1 MKISEYISKEK
12 EKMKKG
18 TPKERIVYFWDYY
31 KWYVIVGVIACFLVG
46 HTVVTFIN
54 AKEPVLSGIL
64 IDGIQPVE
72 QPEILQT
79 FYDANGIDSAKQEI
93 VLQTG
98 LSLNSSLP
106 NVTQAFYQRIH
117 AGVGSEE
124 TDFLMGYGYAIRQ
137 CAYDTSHMLA
147 DLRDVFSPQMLAQLE
162 GCIYYIDG
170 SVWNTIKQ
178 SPSEEIEIP
187 DPHKP
192 QNMADP
198 IPVAI
203 DISSCNEFVSAFYN
217 LDEPVYVAVTVNAPH
232 RELTARFI
240 ECLLS

>member
-1 MKISEYISKEK
+1 MKISEYISSEK
-12 EKMKKG
+12 EKMKKR
-18 TPKERIVYFWDYY
+18 TPKERMSYFWDYY
-31 KWYVIVGVIACFLVG
+31 KWYVIIGLIAFLLVV
-46 HTVVTFIN
+46 HTAVTFIN
-54 AKEPVLSGIL
+54 AKEPVLYGIL

-79 FYDANGIDSAKQEI
+79 FYDANGIDTDKQEI

-106 NVTQAFYQRIH
+106 SVTQTFYQRIH
-117 AGVGSEE
+117 AGIGSKE
-124 TDFLMGYGYAIRQ
+124 TDFLMGYGYAISQ
-137 CAYDTSHMLA
+137 CAYDSSHMLA
-147 DLRDVFSPQMLAQLE
+147 DLRDVFSPETLARLE
-162 GCIYYIDG
+162 GCLYYIDG
-170 SVWNTIKQ
+170 SVWNAIKQ
-178 SPSEEIEIP
+178 SPTKEFEIP

-203 DISSCNEFVSAFYN
+203 DISICNEFVSAFYS
-217 LDEPVYVAVTVNAPH
+217 LAEPVYVAVTINAPH
-232 RELTARFI
+232 PELTVRFI